1 MLKQPL
7 LSLLFFLL
15 LCCCLPAVAQKN
27 IRVSGTVLQSDRSTP
42 IPGATIVK
50 LNSKLGVLS
59 DENGQFK
66 IDVAQQDTLLIRAVG
81 FKSILYLPKPLPV
94 SELRINIVL
103 KEDSVLLGEV
113 EITSRPSPE
122 MIQRALRN
130 MKRTESSQVKKPGY
144 IPGLEPPPPPAAP
157 APTIGS
163 PATLMYDLLSKE
175 GKEKRK
181 INELLEQQQRQ
192 QEYERLQKE
201 REEYNKFFKNN
212 RGYE

>member
-7 LSLLFFLL
+7 LCLLFFLL
-15 LCCCLPAVAQKN
+15 LFCGLPALAQKSLR
-27 IRVSGTVLQSDRSTP
+27 ISGTVLQSDRSTP
-42 IPGATIVK
+42 VPGATVVK
-50 LNSKLGVLS
+50 LNSKLGVLT

-81 FKSILYLPKPLPV
+81 FKPVLYLPKPLPV
-94 SELRINIVL
+94 SELRINIIMN
-103 KEDSVLLGEV
+103 EDSVLLGEV

-130 MKRTESSQVKKPGY
+130 MKRTQSSQVKKPGY

-157 APTIGS
+157 VPTIGS
-163 PATLMYDLLSKE
+163 PATLIYDLLSKE

-181 INELLEQQQRQ
+181 LNELLKQ
-192 QEYERLQKE
+192 QEYERQRKE
-201 REEYNKFFKNN
+201 QEEYNRFFKDN